1 MNLYVGNLSFDISEE
16 DVKNL
21 FEEIGNVKSV
31 KLIVDKETGR
41 SKGFGFVEMEDTEE
55 AVIALKT
62 LNGREVRGRNI
73 VVNEGSKDDRPKR
86 TNFRPGGGGGGG
98 GYRGGGSSG
107 GGGGYRGGG
116 SSGGG
121 GGYRGGGNTGGSG
134 GGYQR
139 REGGSGG
146 GGGDRRF
153 SNDRN
158 SGGGGRS
165 YGSGGGTRDNNNRG
179 RSDDYKKSD
188 YKNYK
193 NDQEDND

>member
-107 GGGGYRGGG
+107 GGGYRGGG

-121 GGYRGGGNTGGSG
+121 GGYRGGGNTGGGG

-139 REGGSGG
+139 REGGSG